1 MDRCAMFVDAGYLL
15 AAGGALC
22 CASRRRAEVV
32 CNYPELVRALI
43 GHARGHCGLELLRVY
58 WYDGA
63 PDAVPLADHLAIG
76 ELPNVK
82 LRLGRLSG
90 NKQKGVDSLIMRDVM
105 TLARERAVA
114 TAYLLGGDEDLRE
127 GVVAAQ
133 DMGMRVVVIGIPP
146 HGQLHNQA
154 RTLIR
159 EADEHMVLPREVWAP
174 HFARHETPAPQPL
187 VEPAAPVVEPG
198 VPPRPAT
205 PSPEEL
211 GKAFAAEWVAK
222 ATEDE
227 KRELLGQAP
236 RIPVALD
243 AQLIRIAQGALGSI
257 SAEDREPIR
266 RRLRAAFWAALRAA

>member
-1 MDRCAMFVDAGYLL
+1 GPPRSPPCAGLICASSSPHPADRARRDVGLTPRGSAAYSACGPLWANTPRRSLLWPPVRGPFLFWGRRGPAMDRCAMFVDAGYLL

-133 DMGMRVVVIGIPP
+133 DMGMRVVV
-146 HGQLHNQA
+146 
-154 RTLIR
+154 
-159 EADEHMVLPREVWAP
+159 
-174 HFARHETPAPQPL
+174 
-187 VEPAAPVVEPG
+187 
-198 VPPRPAT
+198 
-205 PSPEEL
+205 
-211 GKAFAAEWVAK
+211 
-222 ATEDE
+222 
-227 KRELLGQAP
+227 
-236 RIPVALD
+236 
-243 AQLIRIAQGALGSI
+243 
-257 SAEDREPIR
+257 
-266 RRLRAAFWAALRAA
+266 